1 MISYFLIAVRIQI
14 FRYNSGVTKKETVF
28 QEFILDWYEKC
39 GRYDLPWRQDHDP
52 YKILVSELM
61 LQQTQVVR
69 VVPKFEAFIT
79 KYPTVQ
85 ILSQASL
92 GDVIRMWQGLGY
104 NRRAKFL
111 LQCAQVITS
120 DYKGRFPTEYEEL
133 LQLPGIG
140 PYTAS
145 AICAF
150 AYNQTIELI
159 ETNVRQVYIYHFFK
173 NREEVTDA
181 EILEK
186 VRRTVPTGRARQWY
200 AALMDYG
207 THLKSLYGNNTRI
220 IKGYTK
226 QSKFKGSNREVRG
239 AILRV
244 LAEMPRIKP
253 KLWAALSHY
262 DKSKIQPQ
270 LDILMGDEMVIEKK
284 GKYQLP

>member
-1 MISYFLIAVRIQI
+1 LRNTLSTKPKCLM
-14 FRYNSGVTKKETVF
+14 TKKETEF
-28 QEFILDWYEKC
+28 QAFVLDWYEKC
-39 GRYDLPWRQDHDP
+39 GRHELPWRNDHDP

-69 VVPKFEAFIT
+69 VIPKFEAFIT

-85 ILSQASL
+85 KLTKASL

-111 LQCAQVITS
+111 LQCSQVIVS
-120 DYKGRFPTEYEEL
+120 DYKRIFPESYDEL
-133 LQLPGIG
+133 LKLPGIG
-140 PYTAS
+140 PYTAA

-150 AYNQTIELI
+150 AYNQPVELI
-159 ETNVRQVYIYHFFK
+159 ETNVRQVYIHHFFK
-173 NREEVTDA
+173 NREEVTDV

-186 VRRTVPTGRARQWY
+186 VRRTVPAGQSRQWY

-207 THLKSLYGNNTRI
+207 THLKSLNGNNTRKV
-220 IKGYTK
+220 KGHTK

-239 AILRV
+239 AILRA
-244 LAEMPRIKP
+244 LAEQSRIKP
-253 KLWAALSHY
+253 KLWSALSHY
-262 DKSKIQPQ
+262 DQSKIQPQ
-270 LDILMGDEMVIEKK
+270 LDVLMTDEMVIEKK

>member
-1 MISYFLIAVRIQI
+1 M
-14 FRYNSGVTKKETVF
+14 TKKETEF
-28 QEFILDWYEKC
+28 QAFILDWYEKC
-39 GRYDLPWRQDHDP
+39 GRHDLPWRQDHDP

-69 VVPKFEAFIT
+69 VVPKFAAFIE
-79 KYPTVQ
+79 KYPTVKK
-85 ILSQASL
+85 LSKASL

-111 LQCAQVITS
+111 LQCAQVIAS
-120 DYKGRFPTEYEEL
+120 EHKGKFPTEYDQL
-133 LQLPGIG
+133 LELPGIG

-159 ETNVRQVYIYHFFK
+159 ETNVRQVYIHHFFK
-173 NREEVTDA
+173 SREEVTDV

-186 VRRTVPTGRARQWY
+186 VRRTVPPGQSRQWY

-207 THLKSLYGNNTRI
+207 THLKTLNGNNTRI

-239 AILRV
+239 AILRA
-244 LAEMPRIKP
+244 LAEQSRIKP
-253 KLWAALSHY
+253 ILWTALSHY
-262 DKSKIQPQ
+262 DQTKIQPQ
-270 LDILMGDEMVIEKK
+270 LDILIADEMVIKKK

>member
-1 MISYFLIAVRIQI
+1 M
-14 FRYNSGVTKKETVF
+14 TKKE
-28 QEFILDWYEKC
+28 QEFQTFVLDWYEKC
-39 GRYDLPWRQDHDP
+39 GRHDLPWRANYDP
-52 YKILVSELM
+52 YQVLVSELM

-69 VVPKFEAFIT
+69 VIPKYEAFL
-79 KYPTVQ
+79 KQYPTVQ
-85 ILSQASL
+85 KLATANL

-111 LQCAQVITS
+111 LLCAQTITK
-120 DYKGRFPTEYEEL
+120 DYNGTFPTEYEEL
-133 LQLPGIG
+133 LTLPGVG

-159 ETNVRQVYIYHFFK
+159 ETNVRQVYIYHFFT
-173 NREEVTDA
+173 NRDEVTDT

-186 VRRTVPTGRARQWY
+186 VRRTVPTGQSRDWY

-207 THLKSLYGNNTRI
+207 THLKALHGNNTRI

-239 AILRV
+239 AILRL
-244 LAEMPRIKP
+244 LAEQPRIKP
-253 KLWAALSHY
+253 KLWSALSHY
-262 DKSKIQPQ
+262 DQTKIQPQ
-270 LDILMGDEMVIEKK
+270 LDILMADEMVIEKT